1 MSEILKTEAVVLS
14 KLNYGDTSLI
24 VSLFT
29 KELGKISA
37 ILKGARSPKSKLGM
51 KVDPL
56 NYIEVVFYNKSTR
69 DLQIISSADIIRH
82 FPGIKE
88 ELDKLK
94 FAHSVIELIKKLT
107 PEHEQN
113 IRLFNGLVKILSLLE
128 SSEEPP
134 NLVFARFFLFFLAE
148 IGYEVQLDKCISC
161 GKTNLD
167 GLQLSYNF
175 SSGLLCDKCKGD
187 YLESFSINL
196 ELFNCLNGL
205 KNNQKLLKISN
216 IQIIDRAILFM
227 EKYLMYHLS
236 DFKGIQSLQLFG

>member
-14 KLNYGDTSLI
+14 KLNYGDTSLV

-29 KELGKISA
+29 KKLGRISA
-37 ILKGARSPKSKLGM
+37 ILKGARSPKSRIGM

-69 DLQIISSADIIRH
+69 DLQIISSADIVEYY
-82 FPGIKE
+82 PGIKE

-94 FAHSVIELIKKLT
+94 YAHSVIELVKKLT

-113 IRLFNGLVKILSLLE
+113 ARLFNGIVKILSLLE

-148 IGYEVQLDKCISC
+148 MGYEVQLDKCISC
-161 GKTNLD
+161 GKTDL
-167 GLQLSYNF
+167 GGQQLSYNF
-175 SSGLLCDKCKGD
+175 SSGLLCEKCRAD

-196 ELFNCLNGL
+196 ELFDCLYGL
-205 KNNQKLLKISN
+205 KTNKKLLKNSN
-216 IQIIDRAILFM
+216 IQVIDRAILFM

-236 DFKGIQSLQLFG
+236 DFKGIQSLQLFK

>member
-29 KELGKISA
+29 KDLGKISA

-69 DLQIISSADIIRH
+69 ELQIISSADIIQHYAR
-82 FPGIKE
+82 IKADFE
-88 ELDKLK
+88 KLK
-94 FAHSVIELIKKLT
+94 YAHSLIELTKKLT

-113 IRLFNGLVKILSLLE
+113 LRLFNGIIKILSLLE
-128 SSEEPP
+128 SSEESP
-134 NLVFARFFLFFLAE
+134 NLIFARFFLFFLDE
-148 IGYEVQLDKCISC
+148 IGYQVQLDKCISC
-161 GKTNLD
+161 GRSDLE
-167 GLQLSYNF
+167 GLNLSYNF
-175 SSGLLCDKCKGD
+175 SSGLLCDQCKGG
-187 YLESFSINL
+187 YLESFAINL
-196 ELFNCLNGL
+196 ELFNCLTGL
-205 KNNQKLLKISN
+205 KRNQKSLKSLDSR
-216 IQIIDRAILFM
+216 IIDRAILFM

-236 DFKGIQSLQLFG
+236 DFKGIQSLQLFK

>member
-37 ILKGARSPKSKLGM
+37 ILKGARSPKSRIGM
-51 KVDPL
+51 KIDPL

-69 DLQIISSADIIRH
+69 DLQIISSADIIQYY
-82 FPGIKE
+82 PGIKE

-94 FAHSVIELIKKLT
+94 YAHSVIELVKKLT

-113 IRLFNGLVKILSLLE
+113 IRLFSGVVKILSLLE

-134 NLVFARFFLFFLAE
+134 NLIFARFFLFFLAE
-148 IGYEVQLDKCISC
+148 IGYEVQLDKCVSC
-161 GKTNLD
+161 GKTDLD
-167 GLQLSYNF
+167 GQQLSYNF
-175 SSGLLCDKCKGD
+175 SSGLLCDNCRVD
-187 YLESFSINL
+187 NLESFSINL
-196 ELFNCLNGL
+196 ELFNYLKGL
-205 KNNQKLLKISN
+205 KSNKKLLKNSN
-216 IQIIDRAILFM
+216 IQVIDRAILFM

-236 DFKGIQSLQLFG
+236 DFKGIQSLQLFK

>member
-37 ILKGARSPKSKLGM
+37 ILKGARSPKSRIGM
-51 KVDPL
+51 KIDPL

-69 DLQIISSADIIRH
+69 DLQIISSADIIQYY
-82 FPGIKE
+82 PGIKE
-88 ELDKLK
+88 ELDRLK
-94 FAHSVIELIKKLT
+94 YAHSVIELVKKLI

-113 IRLFNGLVKILSLLE
+113 IRLFNGITKILSLLE

-148 IGYEVQLDKCISC
+148 IGYEVQLDKCVSC
-161 GKTNLD
+161 GNTDL
-167 GLQLSYNF
+167 GGQQLSYNF
-175 SSGLLCDKCKGD
+175 SSGLLCDKCRVD

-205 KNNQKLLKISN
+205 KNNKKLLKNSN
-216 IQIIDRAILFM
+216 IQVIDSAILFM

-236 DFKGIQSLQLFG
+236 DFKGIQSLQLFK